1 MKPQPLAKTRT
12 ISKRR
17 LITFTAALFLGALA
31 IATAGS
37 IALAQDGGLTLVNHD
52 RDFVERKK
60 GGDFVARPVFDRQLT
75 AIHYGVRHAE
85 TGDWIAPMYRVH
97 SSGDAVDQG
106 WEYSWH
112 YGFIPQ
118 QPDLNPDQAFLLVMA
133 VSDGTDVHTFH
144 AVIPIYHSNS
154 LWDRVLAALEPGRWA
169 RAFAEWVVE
178 GIYGALCGVIERAS
192 SADACGRA

>member
-1 MKPQPLAKTRT
+1 MKLQPLAKAGTNR
-12 ISKRR
+12 RR
-17 LITFTAALFLGALA
+17 LLTTFTAALLLAALA
-31 IATAGS
+31 MATAGS

-60 GGDFVARPVFDRQLT
+60 DGNFSARPVFDRQLT
-75 AIHYGVRHAE
+75 AIHYGIRHAD
-85 TGDWIAPMYRVH
+85 TGDWITSMYRVH
-97 SSGDAVDQG
+97 SSGDAVDEG

-118 QPDLNPDQAFLLVMA
+118 QPDLDPDQAFLLVMA
-133 VSDGTDVHTFH
+133 VSHGADVHTFH
-144 AVIPIYHSNS
+144 AVIPIYQPTS

-192 SADACGRA
+192 GADACGRA